1 MDIESQLMNVLRY
14 EPETGL
20 LFWTD
25 NAHKSVKN
33 KRAGTPNH
41 LGYVIVLF
49 KSKPYKAHRI
59 AWLLTH
65 GSWPTQMI
73 DHIDG
78 NTSNNTLSN
87 LRDVDNKTNQCNR
100 HQARVDSKSGL
111 MGASPFKNKWRAQIK
126 RNGVIKYL
134 GLYNTA
140 IEAHEAYKM
149 EKNGGS

>member
-1 MDIESQLMNVLRY
+1 MDIESQLMKVLRY

-33 KRAGTPNH
+33 KRAGTLNH

-78 NTSNNTLSN
+78 NTSNNTLS
-87 LRDVDNKTNQCNR
+87 
-100 HQARVDSKSGL
+100 S
-111 MGASPFKNKWRAQIK
+111 
-126 RNGVIKYL
+126 
-134 GLYNTA
+134 
-140 IEAHEAYKM
+140 
-149 EKNGGS
+149 